1 VYHKAKKGRKKNNE
15 WEWEWERVR
24 IGSRFRIKREDQ

>member
-1 VYHKAKKGRKKNNE
+1 VYHKAKKGKKNN
-15 WEWEWERVR
+15 EWEWERVR

>member
-1 VYHKAKKGRKKNNE
+1 VYHKAKKGRKKNN
-15 WEWEWERVR
+15 EWEWERVR